1 MEWILLMSSGSEEE
15 SGIKLALSF
24 IGVQLGV
31 CLLVVV
37 STLVVFDR
45 KMAEA
50 ALVGCMI
57 NAIASGYFAI
67 VSLKLPKR
75 ASPGIILARFYVG
88 EVGKFVIVAVCF
100 GWVFKFLPGLVQGR
114 YAIILFVAF
123 LIAQMAFIVA
133 PLVLKKSFN

>member
-1 MEWILLMSSGSEEE
+1 MDGGLDGQ

-24 IGVQLGV
+24 IGVQLIV
-31 CLLVVV
+31 CLLIVV

-57 NAIASGYFAI
+57 NVIASGYFAI
-67 VSLKLPKR
+67 VSLKLPKG

-100 GWVFKFLPGLVQGR
+100 GWVFKFLPEIVQGR

-123 LIAQMAFIVA
+123 LIAQVAFIVA
-133 PLVLKKSFN
+133 PLVLKKGFN